1 MSKLQEFSDM
11 QELEFYA
18 AVSDIKNAIAK
29 FGPDVITVA
38 LFDNQVSEG
47 LNLTMLATDDTM
59 AIH

>member
-59 AIH
+59 VIH